1 MAEREGRSTG
11 RTRCP
16 ARGASTL
23 NARVVAAALAA
34 SIGAAWTP
42 APLFSRQA
50 RDEERISLNGDVTLK
65 HLVDLCSERLDL
77 NVEYDPRALE
87 QSVTLRVGDP
97 LTNDELWS
105 VTNHLLA
112 SRGLTTIRTRD
123 GYFSVVK
130 TDTAPWLGTI
140 NKLDDPGTQPGFV
153 TVAVRIN
160 SIPVDKAV
168 EALKFILAAGT
179 SHVVPMPPTNVLLL
193 TDLRPRVERAVE
205 LLDLIDQPIEDVSI
219 ELGKSG
225 SVGAATLAQSATDIL
240 QARDGVTGRSPKG
253 RVVALPD
260 GSGVA
265 IVAVIQI
272 RTQDVL
278 SEAVGA
284 AVVDV
289 LEEHAEAL
297 RRGALVTILNQ
308 ASRVRILPVLP

>member
-1 MAEREGRSTG
+1 MDGSVPMGATLVTKRFFALDTKTYEPGALDAKMKELLGLVASMVL
-11 RTRCP
+11 RCDDCI
-16 ARGASTL
+16 AYHVIRCHELGAT
-23 NARVVAAALAA
+23 
-34 SIGAAWTP
+34 
-42 APLFSRQA
+42 Q
-50 RDEERISLNGDVTLK
+50 EEIL
-65 HLVDLCSERLDL
+65 EIL
-77 NVEYDPRALE
+77 NVGLIVGGSIVIPH
-87 QSVTLRVGDP
+87 LR
-97 LTNDELWS
+97 
-105 VTNHLLA
+105 
-112 SRGLTTIRTRD
+112 
-123 GYFSVVK
+123 
-130 TDTAPWLGTI
+130 
-140 NKLDDPGTQPGFV
+140 
-153 TVAVRIN
+153 
-160 SIPVDKAV
+160 
-168 EALKFILAAGT
+168 
-179 SHVVPMPPTNVLLL
+179 
-193 TDLRPRVERAVE
+193 RAVE

-219 ELGKSG
+219 ELVKSG